1 VNTIKV
7 CLRPNANRFK
17 SDSIL
22 RESGKYTVLLSK
34 LVDTFEKMEETKSRL
49 LLTDHLVSL
58 LRTTQC
64 EVIDKVIYLIQGKLG
79 PPYEGIELG
88 LAEKMAIR
96 ALAQSSGKSVTEIL
110 AIYRKKGDLGDT
122 AAEALKTKN
131 QDTLFYQEMTVERVF
146 TTLYKIA
153 KTTGSGSQETKLRL
167 VSRLLNETTS
177 REARYIMKFLMG
189 TLRLGIAD
197 FTVLDSLSIA
207 FTHDKSNRSILEN
220 VYNVSGD
227 LGMVARELACNG
239 IEAVRSI
246 QITLFKPIRPMLA
259 ERASSI
265 EEGLTRMEGIAG
277 AEYKLDGERVQIH
290 KGKNNRKDKD
300 KVKDKIGI
308 SNDGAKVVLFSRRLE
323 NITSHYPDVVE
334 AIRNTN
340 NLKEVILEGE
350 IVAVDP
356 STSEYLPFQELMH
369 RRRKYGV
376 EEAMQS
382 YPVVVNIFDVL
393 YNDAKSVTS
402 NPYKKRR
409 QILKELFKIG
419 NLADNDVTAKTRVRT
434 NARGKGAGKKRSG
447 NKGKLASGEEEGS
460 HGSEARITEK
470 TNAKSNIAVQE
481 KTLLR
486 QDGLSQAEKRVVA
499 DDTQYSSRDATADR
513 IQLITQIMSS
523 DEKEIQK
530 FMDSAIEAGCEGIML
545 KHRESV
551 YRAGSREY
559 LWIKVKR
566 EYRSELADTL
576 DLVIIGALYGR
587 GRRVGKYGA
596 LLLGVYD
603 EKQDLFRSVSKVG
616 TGFTDK
622 HLESFYNSLERFR
635 IAHKSPRVDT
645 RMDQMDVWFEP
656 KIVIEVI
663 ASEITLSPAHTAGL
677 NSIREGYGL
686 ALRFPKFTGK
696 IRDDKS
702 PEDATTVHELIEA
715 FKRQLKKK
723 SKK

>member
-1 VNTIKV
+1 
-7 CLRPNANRFK
+7 L
-17 SDSIL
+17 
-22 RESGKYTVLLSK
+22 LLSK
-34 LVDTFEKMEETKSRL
+34 LVDTFDKMEETRSRL

-58 LRTTQC
+58 LRETQC
-64 EVIDKVIYLIQGKLG
+64 ELIDKVIYLIQGKLG
-79 PPYEGIELG
+79 PSYEGIELG

-110 AIYRKKGDLGDT
+110 AVYRSKGDVGDT
-122 AAEALKTKN
+122 AREAMKTRN
-131 QDTLFYQEMTVERVF
+131 QNTLFSQEMTVDRVF
-146 TTLYKIA
+146 STLYKIA
-153 KTTGSGSQETKLRL
+153 KTTGSGSQEMKLRL
-167 VSRLLNETTS
+167 VSSLLNETTP

-207 FTHDKSNRSILEN
+207 FTNDKSNRSLLEN
-220 VYNVSGD
+220 AYNVSGD
-227 LGMVARELACNG
+227 LGMVAKELACNG
-239 IEAVRSI
+239 IESVRSI

-259 ERASSI
+259 ERASTI
-265 EEGLTRMEGIAG
+265 EEGLNRMEGVAG

-290 KGKNNRKDKD
+290 KGKDHHRG
-300 KVKDKIGI
+300 KVKAAIA
-308 SNDGAKVVLFSRRLE
+308 DGTRVELFSRRLE
-323 NITSHYPDVVE
+323 NITSHYPDVVQ
-334 AIRNTN
+334 AIRKMDS
-340 NLKEVILEGE
+340 LKEVILEGE

-376 EEAMQS
+376 EEAIQS
-382 YPVVVNIFDVL
+382 YPVIVNIFDVL
-393 YNDAKSVTS
+393 YNDAKSVTGYPYRKRRRILSELVEIGDLSDDDGASRDKASS
-402 NPYKKRR
+402 NPKKKR
-409 QILKELFKIG
+409 
-419 NLADNDVTAKTRVRT
+419 AS
-434 NARGKGAGKKRSG
+434 KRSG
-447 NKGKLASGEEEGS
+447 DTDGGKLGPSAGRAS
-460 HGSEARITEK
+460 R
-470 TNAKSNIAVQE
+470 
-481 KTLLR
+481 
-486 QDGLSQAEKRVVA
+486 GLERVRVT
-499 DDTQYSSRDATADR
+499 DSIQYSSDDTTTKK

-523 DEKEIQK
+523 DEKEIQG

-576 DLVIIGALYGR
+576 DLVIVGALYGR

-596 LLLGVYD
+596 LLLAAYD
-603 EKQDLFRSVSKVG
+603 KHQDLFRSVSKVG
-616 TGFTDK
+616 TGFTDQ
-622 HLESFYNSLERFR
+622 HLESFYNTLESLR
-635 IAHKSPRVDT
+635 IGHKSPRVDT

-663 ASEITLSPAHTAGL
+663 ASEITLSPSHTAGL

-696 IRDDKS
+696 IRDDKG
-702 PEDATTVHELIEA
+702 PEDATSVHELIEM
-715 FKRQLKKK
+715 FKQQLKKQRR
-723 SKK
+723 

>member
-1 VNTIKV
+1 M
-7 CLRPNANRFK
+7 
-17 SDSIL
+17 
-22 RESGKYTVLLSK
+22 LLSK
-34 LVDTFEKMEETKSRL
+34 LVDTFDKMEETRSRL

-58 LRTTQC
+58 LRETQC
-64 EVIDKVIYLIQGKLG
+64 EIIDKVIYLIQGKLG
-79 PPYEGIELG
+79 PSYEGIELG

-110 AIYRKKGDLGDT
+110 AVYRSKGDVGDT
-122 AAEALKTKN
+122 AREALKTRN
-131 QDTLFYQEMTVERVF
+131 QNTLFSQEMTVDRVF
-146 TTLYKIA
+146 STLHKIA
-153 KTTGSGSQETKLRL
+153 KTTGSGSQEMKLRL
-167 VSRLLNETTS
+167 VSSLLNETTP

-207 FTHDKSNRSILEN
+207 FTNDKSNRSLLEN
-220 VYNVSGD
+220 AYNVSGD
-227 LGMVARELACNG
+227 LGMVAKELACNG
-239 IEAVRSI
+239 IESVRSI

-259 ERASSI
+259 ERASTI
-265 EEGLTRMEGIAG
+265 EEGFNRMEGVAG

-290 KGKNNRKDKD
+290 KGKDHHRG
-300 KVKDKIGI
+300 KVKAAIA
-308 SNDGAKVVLFSRRLE
+308 DGKRVELFSRRLE
-323 NITSHYPDVVE
+323 NITSHYPDVVQ
-334 AIRNTN
+334 AIRKMDSLN
-340 NLKEVILEGE
+340 EVILEGE

-382 YPVVVNIFDVL
+382 YPVIVNIFDVL
-393 YNDAKSVTS
+393 YNDAKSVTGYPYRKRRRILSELVEIGDLSDDEGASRDKTSS
-402 NPYKKRR
+402 NPKEKRAIKRR
-409 QILKELFKIG
+409 GDRDGGKLGPSAGRASRGLE
-419 NLADNDVTAKTRVRT
+419 RVRVT
-434 NARGKGAGKKRSG
+434 DS
-447 NKGKLASGEEEGS
+447 
-460 HGSEARITEK
+460 I
-470 TNAKSNIAVQE
+470 
-481 KTLLR
+481 
-486 QDGLSQAEKRVVA
+486 
-499 DDTQYSSRDATADR
+499 QYSSDDTTTKK

-523 DEKEIQK
+523 DEKEIQG

-576 DLVIIGALYGR
+576 DLVIVGALHGR

-596 LLLGVYD
+596 LLLAAYD
-603 EKQDLFRSVSKVG
+603 EHQDLFRSVSKVG
-616 TGFTDK
+616 TGFTDQ
-622 HLESFYNSLERFR
+622 HLESFYDTLESLR
-635 IAHKSPRVDT
+635 IGHKSPRVDT

-663 ASEITLSPAHTAGL
+663 ASEITLSPSHTAGL

-696 IRDDKS
+696 IRDDKG
-702 PEDATTVHELIEA
+702 PEDATSVHELIEM
-715 FKRQLKKK
+715 FRQQLKKQRR
-723 SKK
+723 